1 MRKYSRASVLNDLTI
16 EAILDRLHHQADRQ
30 FGQLL
35 LHYLPKLPR
44 LFTSKGIRW
53 ETTKLD
59 FYNDKYLSIERNQGN
74 FLYLLARSINAKA
87 IVEYGTSFGISTLY
101 LATAIRDNGGGI
113 VIGTEIVPEK
123 VVEARKNIADAGL
136 ETFVEICEGDALQ
149 TLKCL
154 NQTIDMV
161 LIDGWAHLALDVLK
175 LVDPFVRPGGI
186 VVSDNIGTFKDDMK
200 SYVEFLQDPVNGY
213 RSTTLPL
220 KDGTEF
226 SVKVR

>member
-1 MRKYSRASVLNDLTI
+1 MGKDSRSSVLNDPKI
-16 EAILDRLHHQADRQ
+16 EAVLDRLHSCADRQ

-44 LFTSKGIRW
+44 LFAGKGIGW
-53 ETTKLD
+53 ETTGLD
-59 FYNDKYLSIERNQGN
+59 FYHDKYIAIEREQGN
-74 FLYLLARSINAKA
+74 FIYLLARSIEAKT

-113 VIGTEIVPEK
+113 AIGTEIVPEK
-123 VVEARKNIADAGL
+123 VVQARKNIADAGL
-136 ETFVEICEGDALQ
+136 ETFVEIREGDALQ
-149 TLKCL
+149 TLKNL
-154 NQTIDMV
+154 NQSIDMV

-175 LVDPFVRPGGI
+175 LVDPFVKRGGVI
-186 VVSDNIGTFKDDMK
+186 VSDNIGTFKDDMK
-200 SYVEFLQDPVNGY
+200 PYVEFLQNPANGY